1 MDIFEMLEILVD
13 LDKGVDKNLDSRI
26 RELEK
31 EGEMVFLTLF
41 YTKEEPKVGITLLKV
56 TPSI

>member
-13 LDKGVDKNLDSRI
+13 LDKVDKNLDSKI

-31 EGEMVFLTLF
+31 EGE
-41 YTKEEPKVGITLLKV
+41 K
-56 TPSI
+56 